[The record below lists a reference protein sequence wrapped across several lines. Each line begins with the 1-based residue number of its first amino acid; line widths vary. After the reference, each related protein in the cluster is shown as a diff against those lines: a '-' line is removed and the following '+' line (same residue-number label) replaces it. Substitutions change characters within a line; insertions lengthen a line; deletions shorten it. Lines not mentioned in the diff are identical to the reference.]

1 MIKQSLAQSVLSAS
15 METGADFAELFV
27 EDRDSL
33 AIRMQSGNVEN
44 INSSRIHGA
53 GVRIFLGNRS
63 VYVFCNDTSERSLMN
78 AAKQAAAALFGTP
91 NVMDIAFRAASYPV
105 NSPIAVYPFT
115 VGYEPK
121 LALLRKADAAAKNY
135 SEKVAQ
141 VTLHMLEVDQKVLV
155 ANSEGL
161 WGESRRVRSR
171 FFCYVAASSGAEL
184 QTGYESKGYTMG
196 FEMYDKLVDVEA
208 IAKEASRQAVDALTA
223 PECPAGFFPVVIES
237 GSGVIF
243 HEACGHALEATSV
256 APGNSVFAGKLGQQI
271 AAPCVSAIDD
281 GTIRNAWGTLD
292 MDDEGNPTQKNLLI
306 ENGIL
311 KGYLIDRLG
320 GRRMGMKPT
329 GSGRRESY
337 EYAPTSRMNNTY
349 ICEGTDDNEEMIRTM
364 GEGLFAKTLG
374 GGQVN
379 PLTGE
384 FNFGVDEGY
393 WVKDGKIVCPVRG
406 GVLIGKGSEV
416 LMNIDRVGTKMGI
429 GIGMCGSLSGS
440 VPAGMGQPRIRVTGL
455 TVGGKGGKI

>member
-1 MIKQSLAQSVLSAS
+1 MIKQTLAQSVLSAA
-15 METGADFAELFV
+15 METGADFAEIFV

-33 AIRMQSGNVEN
+33 GIRMQSGNVEN
-44 INSSRIHGA
+44 INSARVHGA

-63 VYVFCNDTSERSLMN
+63 VYVYCNDTSERSLMN
-78 AAKQAAAALFGTP
+78 AARQAAAALSGNP
-91 NVMDIAFRAASYPV
+91 NAMDISFRAANYSA
-105 NSPIAVYPFT
+105 NSPIGVYPFT

-121 LALLRKADAAAKNY
+121 LAILRKANAAAKSY
-135 SEKVAQ
+135 AEQVSQ
-141 VTLHMLEVDQKVLV
+141 VTLNMLEVDQRVLV

-171 FFCYVAASSGAEL
+171 FFAYVTASSGTEF
-184 QTGYESKGYTMG
+184 QTGYESEGYTMG
-196 FEMYDKLVDVEA
+196 FEMYDQLVDVEK
-208 IAKEASRQAVDALTA
+208 IAKSASRQAVDALTA

-243 HEACGHALEATSV
+243 HEACGHSLEATSV

-281 GTIRNAWGTLD
+281 GTIKNAWGTLD
-292 MDDEGNPTQKNLLI
+292 MDDEGNPTRRNLLI

-311 KGYLIDRLG
+311 KGYLIDKLG
-320 GRRMGMKPT
+320 GRRMGMAPT

-349 ICEGTDDNEEMIRTM
+349 ICEGKDDNEEMIRTM
-364 GEGLFAKTLG
+364 GEGLFAKTMG

-406 GVLIGKGSEV
+406 GVLIGKGSDV

-440 VPAGMGQPRIRVTGL
+440 VPAGMGQPRIRVTGM